1 MNVGS
6 WSPVLANELLLLEPR
21 RRTVRLLSTI
31 GEIDVVEADALW
43 TRPSEFSWWIG
54 DIAALSESPNQLASS

>member
-43 TRPSEFSWWIG
+43 TRPSELSWWIG
-54 DIAALSESPNQLASS
+54 DTAALSE